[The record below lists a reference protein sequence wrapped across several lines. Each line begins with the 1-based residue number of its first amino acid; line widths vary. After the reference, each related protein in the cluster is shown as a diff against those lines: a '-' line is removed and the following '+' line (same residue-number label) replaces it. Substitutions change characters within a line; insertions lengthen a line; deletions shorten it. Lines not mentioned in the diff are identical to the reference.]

1 MPAAAVGDPSEIE
14 FRADDVVFLC
24 MKGQH
29 TEDAVRALAAD
40 APTEHRV
47 VSVQNGVA
55 NEPTAL
61 RYFAGVYGMCVMCP
75 AVHLE
80 PGIVEASSAP
90 VSGILDIGCYPAR
103 RRRARQGG
111 ERGRRRCDVPLR
123 PARPTSCAGSTG
135 SS

>member
-1 MPAAAVGDPSEIE
+1 M
-14 FRADDVVFLC
+14 
-24 MKGQH
+24 
-29 TEDAVRALAAD
+29 
-40 APTEHRV
+40 
-47 VSVQNGVA
+47 SVQNGVA

-90 VSGILDIGCYPAR
+90 VSGILDIGCYPHGVDERAKDVSEAVAR
-103 RRRARQGG
+103 R
-111 ERGRRRCDVPLR
+111 DVPLASR
-123 PARPTSCAGSTG
+123 APTSCAGSTG